1 MSHAHW
7 PAYAHPAEFPV
18 GGTDTLR
25 AQPGGPP
32 PLHLR
37 GPRTEDQLRMLAYEV
52 TVAEARER
60 ERIALGLHDDIG
72 QVLAILAMKLD
83 ALRHAGDGADAAER
97 AAQLVQMR
105 ELVGQA
111 LQATRCATFDL
122 SSPVLHQLGLQA
134 AIESLVPRTERL
146 AGIKVSLHGEL
157 PALALPQQVQ
167 AVVFRVLRE
176 LLANMSKHA
185 RAGEARITLHADAER
200 LLIALADDGVGFD
213 ADRPRVGFGPHGGYG
228 LFSAEAQIE
237 AVGGRLDIESAPGR
251 GTRATILLPLQPVV
265 AEEAH

>member
-7 PAYAHPAEFPV
+7 PAYARPAELPQ
-18 GGTDTLR
+18 GGTDARR
-25 AQPGGPP
+25 AVPGGPP
-32 PLHLR
+32 PLPLP
-37 GPRTEDQLRMLAYEV
+37 GPRTEEQLRMLAYEV

-72 QVLAILAMKLD
+72 QVLAIVAMKLD
-83 ALRHAGDGADAAER
+83 ALRHAGEGAGADERTLQLAE
-97 AAQLVQMR
+97 MR

-111 LQATRCATFDL
+111 LQATRSATFDL
-122 SSPVLHQLGLQA
+122 SSPVLQQLGLQA

-146 AGIKVSLHGEL
+146 AGIKVSLQGEL
-157 PALALPQQVQ
+157 PALPLPQQVQ

-185 RAGEARITLHADAER
+185 RARQARITLHADAER
-200 LLIALADDGVGFD
+200 LLVVLADDGVGFD
-213 ADRPRVGFGPHGGYG
+213 AGRPRVGFGPHGGYG
-228 LFSAEAQIE
+228 LFSAEAQIQ

-251 GTRATILLPLQPVV
+251 GTRATIVLPLQS
-265 AEEAH
+265 AATETH

>member
-1 MSHAHW
+1 MSQAHW
-7 PAYAHPAEFPV
+7 PAYTRPAEFPP

-25 AQPGGPP
+25 VQPAGLPTP
-32 PLHLR
+32 HLQ
-37 GPRTEDQLRMLAYEV
+37 GTRTEDQLRMLAYEV

-72 QVLAILAMKLD
+72 QVLAIVALKLD
-83 ALRHAGDGADAAER
+83 ALRHAGDASDAQER
-97 AAQLVQMR
+97 GVQLLQMR

-111 LQATRCATFDL
+111 LQATRSATFDL
-122 SSPVLHQLGLQA
+122 SSPVLQQLGLQA

-146 AGIKVSLHGEL
+146 AGIKVTLHGEL
-157 PALALPQQVQ
+157 PALPLPQQVQ

-185 RAGEARITLHADAER
+185 RAREARITLDADAER
-200 LLIALADDGVGFD
+200 LLIVLADDGVGFD

-228 LFSAEAQIE
+228 LFSAEAQIQ
-237 AVGGRLDIESAPGR
+237 AVGGRLEIASAPGR
-251 GTRATILLPLQPVV
+251 GTRATIVLPLQP
-265 AEEAH
+265 AATEAH